1 MPRFTYFANWKAY
14 AFAYTPSVDTVMN
27 AFTITLSYVKT
38 TGSYYI
44 GLPNKQYDTLYA
56 GKNRTIQGAIWKSA
70 KDSSK
75 DSSIVSF
82 IYENSSIVTYSTN
95 VVNLSKDC
103 TNYAGYDDSKEY
115 NKSTFTFNSVLL
127 ETGETYYIGVYDI
140 DSAAGKL
147 YDNNKSTVMIA
158 VDSESADAQQ
168 LYDCV
173 DTASGLSRSRNGSTP
188 LKANV
193 SFNVTTKPKLN
204 IEFINFIDNRKSL
217 TARFNLSSS
226 SAIPNDY
233 LLCIGY
239 RSTTPEQ
246 NGSQASSTWTY
257 ILVGKYA
264 SIGDI
269 KTIELGYSKYDVKFF
284 AAKSIFGTP
293 LAESDVI
300 KVDGRKPSVHIS
312 TFSYNTGV
320 TGRRLPLLVSFNGGT
335 VVGNSLEYSY
345 KYPDDTSYTSLGMF
359 NTGRTKQM
367 TISPTFDWGY
377 IYFSVKNSAG
387 VYSDDIS
394 QYFDCVN
401 AKISNAHIVEGSITI
416 SSADISFATSHSPAT
431 TVSVECGSFSSTTK
445 SKSTTQVLPITGLAD
460 GTNYSVYISVTNNIN
475 GSSQRALVA
484 KFTTLSAV
492 WKELLPIIYTGGHW
506 TNVTIYIYSEEA
518 GKFIECKPR
527 IALSKD

>member
-14 AFAYTPSVDTVMN
+14 AFAYTPSVDTVIN
-27 AFTITLSYVKT
+27 DFTITLSYVKT

-44 GLPNKQYDTLYA
+44 GLPNKKSDTLYA
-56 GKNRTIQGAIWKSA
+56 GKNRTIKGAIWRGI
-70 KDSSK
+70 KDTK
-75 DSSIVSF
+75 GSSIVSF

-103 TNYAGYDDSKEY
+103 TNYTGYDKDKEY
-115 NKSTFTFNSVLL
+115 KSNTFRFNSVLL
-127 ETGETYYIGVYDI
+127 EAGETYYIGVYDI
-140 DSAAGKL
+140 DSKAGKI
-147 YDNNKSTVMIA
+147 YNQGTVMIA
-158 VDSESADAQQ
+158 VDSGSTEAQQ
-168 LYDCV
+168 LYDCIN
-173 DTASGLSRSRNGSTP
+173 TASGLSRSTNGSSP

-226 SAIPNDY
+226 FAISNDY
-233 LLCIGY
+233 NLYIYY
-239 RSTTPEQ
+239 RSDGSSQWHYTT
-246 NGSQASSTWTY
+246 
-257 ILVGKYA
+257 VGKYA
-264 SIGDI
+264 DIGNV
-269 KTIELGYSKYDVKFF
+269 KTVKLNYSQYDVKLI
-284 AAKSIFGTP
+284 AISEIDGTT
-293 LAESDVI
+293 LAESDI
-300 KVDGRKPSVHIS
+300 ITVDGRKPSVRIS

-320 TGRRLPLLVSFNGGT
+320 TERTLPLLVSFNGDS

-359 NTGRTKQM
+359 NTGRTAQM

-377 IYFSVKNSAG
+377 IYFSVKNSVG

-401 AKISNAHIVEGSITI
+401 ARISNAHIVEGSITI

-460 GTNYSVYISVTNNIN
+460 GTDYSVYISVTNNIN

-484 KFTTLSAV
+484 KFTTLAAV

-518 GKFIECKPR
+518 GKFIECKPYV
-527 IALSKD
+527 AVSKD

>member
-1 MPRFTYFANWKAY
+1 MPRFTYFANWKSY
-14 AFAYTPSVDTVMN
+14 AFAYTPSVDTVIN
-27 AFTITLSYVKT
+27 DFTITLSYVKT

-56 GKNRTIQGAIWKSA
+56 GADREIWGAIWS
-70 KDSSK
+70 
-75 DSSIVSF
+75 
-82 IYENSSIVTYSTN
+82 STN
-95 VVNLSKDC
+95 IYADSKVATSNNKVILSEKSKDC
-103 TNYAGYDDSKEY
+103 TNYTGYDKDKTY

-127 ETGETYYIGVYDI
+127 KAGETYYIGVYDI
-140 DSAAGKL
+140 NSAAGKL

-158 VDSESADAQQ
+158 VDSGSTEAQQ

-173 DTASGLSRSRNGSTP
+173 NTASELSPSTSGGSP

-193 SFNVTTKPKLN
+193 SFGVTSKPKLN

-226 SAIPNDY
+226 FAISDEY
-233 LLCIGY
+233 KLYIGY
-239 RSTTPEQ
+239 RLQT
-246 NGSQASSTWTY
+246 SSTWTY

-264 SIGDI
+264 DIGNV
-269 KTIELGYSKYDVKFF
+269 KTVELGYSIYDVKLF
-284 AAKSIFGTP
+284 AAKSIGSIP
-293 LAESDVI
+293 LAESSIITVNG
-300 KVDGRKPSVHIS
+300 KKPTVHIS

-320 TGRRLPLLVSFNGGT
+320 TEQRLPLLVSFNGDA

-345 KYPDDTSYTSLGMF
+345 KYQGDTSYTSLGVF
-359 NTGRTKQM
+359 NTGRTAQM

-377 IYFSVKNSAG
+377 IYFSVKNSVG
-387 VYSDDIS
+387 VYSDAIS

-416 SSADISFATSHSPAT
+416 SSADISFSTSHSPAT

-445 SKSTTQVLPITGLAD
+445 SKSDVQLLPITGLAD

-475 GSSQRALVA
+475 GSNQRALVA
-484 KFTTLSAV
+484 TFTTLAAV
-492 WKELLPIIYTGGHW
+492 WKELLPIIYTEGHW
-506 TNVTIYIYSEEA
+506 VNVTPYIYSEEM
-518 GKFIECKPR
+518 GKFIECKPY
-527 IALSKD
+527 IAVSKD